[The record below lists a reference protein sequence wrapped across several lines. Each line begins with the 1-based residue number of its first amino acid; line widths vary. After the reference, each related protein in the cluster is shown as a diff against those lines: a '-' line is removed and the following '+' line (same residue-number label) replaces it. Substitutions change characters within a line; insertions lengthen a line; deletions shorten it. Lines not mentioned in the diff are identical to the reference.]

1 MKLKH
6 YLALTFSVSL
16 SVLHCEILPAYA
28 LPGQSIKTVIQWSRN
43 HAKIPPL
50 TSVKKLE
57 EGYPDYSSQTSF
69 KKYSVS
75 FDVWINSKGIVTE
88 EMIDAR
94 NYENNRVNLEFTKNN
109 NNALQLINMIY
120 GQTIV
125 NDYQNAKYVD
135 MVKIGGLGLI
145 KFYRGKKYAYQIWGD
160 GGSHQFTIIPLK
172 DLVSRIDNWK
182 RQQ

>member
-1 MKLKH
+1 MKLKD
-6 YLALTFSVSL
+6 YVGLTFILSL
-16 SVLHCEILPAYA
+16 AFLNYEILPAYA
-28 LPGQSIKTVIQWSRN
+28 LPGQNIKTVIKWSRN
-43 HAKIPPL
+43 HAKISPL
-50 TSVKKLE
+50 ISVKKLE
-57 EGYPDYSSQTSF
+57 EDYQDYSSKTSF
-69 KKYSVS
+69 EKYSVS
-75 FDVWINSKGIVTE
+75 FDIWLNSQGIVTQE
-88 EMIDAR
+88 TIDAR

-109 NNALQLINMIY
+109 NNGLQLINMIY
-120 GQTIV
+120 DQTIV

-145 KFYRGKKYAYQIWGD
+145 KFYRGKKYAYEIWGD